1 MNIEDHHHSRAF
13 GSDLRMNRR
22 KILGTMGVL
31 AFSLLPKTG
40 KSESL
45 LVNKGKVESQ
55 VLSFGTLI
63 DAKESLKVSAGT
75 IVKTFG
81 YYTLGDGGSGTYF
94 ITKNTSQ
101 HEPNEGDVIQFPKM
115 LIGLLID
122 VEYVSY
128 RMFGAVGDGIN
139 DDGIQIKAAHS
150 YANRHGIPVRNLTGE
165 YWIEKER
172 SIQIQTSVEFGN
184 TIFHINEKYNTKSPV
199 FNVISYDK
207 PQEINVSDAVK
218 RNIIESIKPGTQ
230 IIPELKDYP
239 NSLIL
244 IKDDND
250 RIGFRAGD
258 RYAGQSRAKE
268 ELFYV
273 EEGGKILG
281 DIAWAFNDYTDL
293 TAYSAEKS
301 YLIINGGTFFLSG
314 DSHPE
319 MEKKGYFQNGF
330 SVTRSRTI
338 IQNQWVGLEPGKSDI
353 AYNPRNGF
361 YGFNTVYEVLL
372 ENIRLIPWEQDRP
385 GTEMDLYAGTY
396 GIGGNRMLNSTF
408 RNITAEGTL
417 LHWGVFG
424 TNMNKNFRIENCR
437 LNRVDVHFHCWN
449 LTIKD
454 TQIGNRGISIT
465 GGGELIIE
473 NTSCES
479 QQFVN
484 FRRDFGAKWE
494 GNISIKNCR
503 LKPLRARMTSILYFI
518 AGDFDYRYPIGLA
531 NTIHVEN
538 FIIDYTSIPN
548 NSHQCWL
555 IKASNFS
562 VSQKG
567 ERLFF
572 PSSLIFK
579 NISVQGREK
588 GVRLMEL
595 PDPAG
600 FSLHKNGGY
609 DGVFI
614 KYNALIQFDN
624 VQLEDI
630 SSDDKDFYH
639 FQFKTTSKTLV
650 YDKKSLYPK
659 IIILNCGA
667 LSANFA
673 GFIAEVFVEKS
684 VVNYL
689 QATNEEQMPGELTF
703 SNCKFLP
710 TIFDIDVEPY
720 GLSTVLGTS
729 FINCVFLLPRV
740 KNEQKPELLS
750 LLSFIKVNETVCYSH
765 LNSRL
770 GNDILSFLKS
780 TNTKLNKSFI
790 AKLKNHHELED

>member
-1 MNIEDHHHSRAF
+1 MDEFHASKQLE
-13 GSDLRMNRR
+13 SPYRMNRR

-31 AFSLLPKTG
+31 ACSLLPKSG

-45 LVNKGKVESQ
+45 LIPESKGEIKN
-55 VLSFGTLI
+55 LSFSTLI
-63 DAKESLKVSAGT
+63 EAKESFKITENV
-75 IVKTFG
+75 IVKTMG
-81 YYTLGDGGSGTYF
+81 YYSIGDGGGATYYV
-94 ITKNTSQ
+94 TTNTSKY
-101 HEPNEGDVIQFPKM
+101 EINEGDVVNLSKE
-115 LIGLLID
+115 LIGVLID
-122 VEYVSY
+122 VAYVNY
-128 RMFGAVGDGIN
+128 QMFGTVGDGVN
-139 DDGIQIKAAHS
+139 DDGIQMKNAHS
-150 YANRHGIPVRNLTGE
+150 YANRRGIPVRNLSGE
-165 YWIEKER
+165 YWIEKIR
-172 SIQIQTSVEFGN
+172 AIQIQTSVDFGN
-184 TIFHINEKYNTKSPV
+184 STFHINEKYNTKSPV

-207 PQEINVSDAVK
+207 PQEIDVSDAVK
-218 RNIIESIKPGTQ
+218 RKIIESIRPGTQ
-230 IIPELKDYP
+230 VIGELKEYQ

-244 IKDDND
+244 IRDDKD
-250 RIGFRAGD
+250 RIGFRAGE

-273 EEGGKILG
+273 EEDGRILG
-281 DIAWAFNDYTDL
+281 DIAWKFNDYTRL
-293 TAYSAEKS
+293 TAYPAEKS
-301 YLIINGGTFFLSG
+301 YLIIQGGTFFLSG
-314 DSHPE
+314 DNHPE

-338 IQNQWVGLEPGKSDI
+338 IQNQWVGLEPGKSDV

-408 RNITAEGTL
+408 RNVTAEGTL

-454 TQIGNRGISIT
+454 SQIGNRGISIT
-465 GGGELIIE
+465 GGGELVIE

-503 LKPLRARMTSILYFI
+503 LKPIRAIETSVLYFI

-538 FIIDYTSIPN
+538 FIIDYASIPK
-548 NSHQCWL
+548 SAHQCWL
-555 IKASNFS
+555 IKASSFS

-595 PDPAG
+595 PNPAG
-600 FSLHKNGGY
+600 YSLHKDGGY
-609 DGVFI
+609 DGSFL
-614 KYNALIQFDN
+614 KYNSLIQFDTI
-624 VQLEDI
+624 QLENI
-630 SSDDKDFYH
+630 NSDDKDLYH
-639 FQFKTTSKTLV
+639 FQFKNSAKSRE

-659 IIILNCGA
+659 ITVLNCAA
-667 LSANFA
+667 LSANFS
-673 GFIAEVFVEKS
+673 GSIAEVLVENS

-689 QATNEEQMPGELTF
+689 RASNEKVMPGELTF

-710 TIFDIDVEPY
+710 TVFKESSKPY
-720 GLSTVLGTS
+720 ELASALGTN

-740 KNEQKPELLS
+740 NNEQKPELLS
-750 LLSFIKVNETVCYSH
+750 LLSFIKINETISYSH

-770 GNDILSFLKS
+770 GNDVLSFLKS

-790 AKLKNHHELED
+790 ALLKNHHELED